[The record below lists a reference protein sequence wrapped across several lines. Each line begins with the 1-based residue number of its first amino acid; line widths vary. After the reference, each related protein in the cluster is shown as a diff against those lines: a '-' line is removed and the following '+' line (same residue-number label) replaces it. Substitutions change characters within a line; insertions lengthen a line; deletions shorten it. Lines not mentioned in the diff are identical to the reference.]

1 MAESRNGSFYEGK
14 KPALINVHEA
24 YTTGKIAKEEA
35 EDLNPDYNPAK
46 VVGVYK
52 KARTG
57 RMSMYTQ
64 TKTQGQRLD
73 SMVSQRKKGKGMYSK
88 KNEDD
93 NG

>member
-24 YTTGKIAKEEA
+24 YTTGKIAREEA
-35 EDLNPDYNPAK
+35 EDLNPKYAPEK

-52 KARTG
+52 KSKGSTA
-57 RMSMYTQ
+57 TQ
-64 TKTQGQRLD
+64 TKTQGHRLD
-73 SMVSQRKKGKGMYSK
+73 SMVKQRKEGKGMYSK
-88 KNEDD
+88 KNEGN

>member
-24 YTTGKIAKEEA
+24 YTSGKIAKEEA
-35 EDLNPDYNPAK
+35 QDLNSKYEPDK

-52 KARTG
+52 KTKG
-57 RMSMYTQ
+57 SNNLQ
-64 TKTQGQRLD
+64 TKTQGHRLD
-73 SMVSQRKKGKGMYSK
+73 SMVKQRKEGKGAYK
-88 KNEDD
+88 PKGGAN

>member
-35 EDLNPDYNPAK
+35 QDLNPKYAPEK

-52 KARTG
+52 KAKDSTG
-57 RMSMYTQ
+57 TQ
-64 TKTQGQRLD
+64 TKTQGHRLD
-73 SMVSQRKKGKGMYSK
+73 SVVKQRKEGKGNYKYKGKT
-88 KNEDD
+88 N